1 MADGL
6 FCGFSLFTE
15 TDHLELETQMRR
27 LSGVIALILI
37 VALFVG
43 LLVANYRAALA
54 LMVGVALAFAVQWV
68 WTRFT
73 GRTRLLVLSLMGV
86 VVLGA
91 ACLLITMNLQLEM
104 FGAAGGSGD
113 PPEGVAS
120 FPEISRYRVTIEP
133 ATASNTFTVN
143 ESIVYNVLTP
153 TRELIASDQV
163 MPFPPR
169 QITSE
174 SKGFLLREVILQ
186 PLDAAAAIEI
196 TLPDGSIQYARL
208 CTPASCTLSEIEV
221 RGFPEGAFYEA
232 RETSE
237 IERIPYVGDE
247 TITWST
253 RRIERGIAFSYV
265 PAPFTT
271 LRGIAGPLLGASNL
285 SEWAA
290 GLFGMVASAAAIP
303 LLKPLVVDIA
313 EDKASARLK
322 KVMDKRKKTP
332 APPKSPPPAE

>member
-1 MADGL
+1 
-6 FCGFSLFTE
+6 
-15 TDHLELETQMRR
+15 MRR

-37 VALFVG
+37 AALFVG

-73 GRTRLLVLSLMGV
+73 GRTRLLVLSLIGV
-86 VVLGA
+86 VVIGA
-91 ACLLITMNLQLEM
+91 TCLLITMNFQLSM
-104 FGAAGGSGD
+104 QGAAGGSDG
-113 PPEGVAS
+113 PPEGVPS

-133 ATASNTFTVN
+133 ADAPNTFTVN
-143 ESIVYNVLTP
+143 ESIVYNVVTP
-153 TRELIASDQV
+153 AREVIATDQV

-169 QITSE
+169 QIMSE
-174 SKGFLLREVILQ
+174 NKGFLLREVILQ
-186 PLDAAAAIEI
+186 PWGVSAAEPIAIE
-196 TLPDGSIQYARL
+196 LPDGSTQLATL
-208 CTPASCTLSEIEV
+208 CTAASCALSEIEV

-253 RRIERGIAFSYV
+253 RRIERGIAFTYV

-271 LRGIAGPLLGASNL
+271 VRGIAAPLLGASNL

-322 KVMDKRKKTP
+322 KVMDRRKKLP
-332 APPKSPPPAE
+332 APPAE